1 MNRSIHVALCV
12 YASIVFGEGN
22 DREFVF
28 PEEEKSLLRGGFSL
42 ERKVVRFPSIEE
54 EETSRPWDLPGGWRK
69 GEEWKGENGQ
79 TGGPVSRIVDELISR
94 TTSDEDGGTKA
105 ALRCLSRQTRFKLAV
120 WIYTL
125 CSQSFLRFSKPIFLL
140 RERKEFLI
148 LSPISFDPIIARLFP
163 NVFRVLNNSSSS
175 PIVKLECNSAVNQN

>member
-28 PEEEKSLLRGGFSL
+28 PEEEKSFLRGGFSL

-69 GEEWKGENGQ
+69 GEEWKGEDGQ

-105 ALRCLSRQTRFKLAV
+105 ALRCLSRQTRFKLPV
-120 WIYTL
+120 WIYIPEALLAILPSIFETDFSFAREKRIFNSL
-125 CSQSFLRFSKPIFLL
+125 SNFLRSNNCPVISKRVSSFKQFFFFAN
-140 RERKEFLI
+140 REI
-148 LSPISFDPIIARLFP
+148 G
-163 NVFRVLNNSSSS
+163 V
-175 PIVKLECNSAVNQN
+175 